1 MDTFLNKLSQK
12 ANAQELI
19 NANSAADTAK
29 MEMMQKQMDEYDKLL
44 QEMRKVN
51 LKTIENMEQLQKVM
65 NESLQKIE
73 AIQESSDIHEDMG
86 KLLEEMK
93 KQSNEL
99 VSAKKQQEDL
109 VAETKKQQE
118 ESAVETK
125 RQQEE
130 FATETKKQMEE
141 LIAGIKEQQENLL
154 PEMKKQM
161 EDVVQR
167 SDDFLHKEN
176 VKVYRNV
183 QAAMTEELDK
193 QSEKI
198 LSRQSEMAKSQ
209 KAMIPLSIVIILLI
223 LADIAVNLLNITLP
237 F

>member
-1 MDTFLNKLSQK
+1 MDTFLSKLSQK

-19 NANSAADTAK
+19 NANSAADAAK

-51 LKTIENMEQLQKVM
+51 LKTIENMEQLQKVI

-73 AIQESSDIHEDMG
+73 AIQESSDIHEDME

-93 KQSNEL
+93 KQRDEL
-99 VSAKKQQEDL
+99 AAAKKQQEEL
-109 VAETKKQQE
+109 AAETKKQQE
-118 ESAVETK
+118 ESAAETK

-130 FATETKKQMEE
+130 FTAETKSQMDE
-141 LIAGIKEQQENLL
+141 LITGIKEQQENLL
-154 PEMKKQM
+154 PEMKKQV
-161 EDVVQR
+161 EEVVQR

-193 QSEKI
+193 QSEKM
-198 LSRQSEMAKSQ
+198 LSKQSEIAKSQ
-209 KAMIPLSIVIILLI
+209 KVVIPFSVVIILLI
-223 LADIAVNLLNITLP
+223 LADIAVNLLNITIP